1 MFSQHP
7 ESFLVDGLVE
17 DEQSIW
23 GGGFVCVDA
32 EELGWV
38 PVHFA
43 IFRILWGGLISG
55 ICEC

>member
-43 IFRILWGGLISG
+43 ELD
-55 ICEC
+55 